1 MDKSKDKALVNLGEA
16 LDMRYI
22 LPVTVTDG
30 MVMASTY
37 RGEVRGQGRV
47 TIPKNIRE
55 ALGLAAGD
63 SVDVTI
69 RPANDPV
76 KEGDKK

>member
-1 MDKSKDKALVNLGEA
+1 MDKSKALVHLGPKALDLS
-16 LDMRYI
+16 LL
-22 LPVTVTDG
+22 LPVTVTDD

-55 ALGLAAGD
+55 ALGLGAGD
-63 SVDVTI
+63 QIDVTV
-69 RPANDPV
+69 RPVRVPD
-76 KEGDKK
+76 KESEEK